1 LTAFDGTGMMRG
13 TEPHGDRTVRVKQRQ
28 PMTMD
33 ELLALPVS
41 VGIKDAARALGVG
54 QSVAYEQAATG
65 MLSGVPVKRLGAGY
79 RVNRADLFRELGLD
93 PAMVRAPEADA
104 KGAA

>member
-1 LTAFDGTGMMRG
+1 MMEPIMMRG
-13 TEPHGDRTVRVKQRQ
+13 TDHTETGTVRVKQRQ

-41 VGIKDAARALGVG
+41 VGIRDAARALGIG
-54 QSVAYEQAATG
+54 QSTAYEQAATG
-65 MLSGVPVKRLGAGY
+65 MLAGVPVKRLGAGY

-93 PAMVRAPEADA
+93 PAMV
-104 KGAA
+104 GAA

>member
-1 LTAFDGTGMMRG
+1 
-13 TEPHGDRTVRVKQRQ
+13 VNKQE
-28 PMTMD
+28 PMTMN

-41 VGIKDAARALGVG
+41 VRIPDAARALGIG
-54 QSVAYEQAATG
+54 KSTAYEQAATG
-65 MLSGVPVKRLGAGY
+65 TLSGVPVKRLGAGY